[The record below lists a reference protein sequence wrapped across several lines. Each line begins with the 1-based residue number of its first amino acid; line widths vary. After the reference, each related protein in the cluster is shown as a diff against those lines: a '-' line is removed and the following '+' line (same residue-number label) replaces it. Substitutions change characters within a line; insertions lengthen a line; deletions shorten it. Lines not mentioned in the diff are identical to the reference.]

1 MSSRYFYAIL
11 INMENNNQIVIYT
24 DNAKNIHLEV
34 QIQDESIWLTQKQIA
49 GLFSVQRPA
58 ITKHL
63 VNIFKSGELKEK
75 SVSSKM
81 EHTAA
86 DGKVYTTALYSLD
99 AIISV
104 GYRVNS
110 KQATQFRIW
119 ATGILKEHIL
129 KGYTFNEKRLKENQ
143 TIKLKELEK
152 TVSLLQGV
160 IRSKALNDAEAKGLL
175 SVITDYAHS
184 WILLQQYDA
193 GSLQT
198 KKSVTKGIAYIGIEE
213 SANAI
218 LTLREHLRKR
228 KENTDVF
235 AVERHHGA
243 IEGIFNS
250 IRQSFGGKELYP
262 SLEEKAAHLLYFII
276 KQHPLVDGNKR
287 VASLLF
293 IVFLTKNKYL
303 YRKDGERKI
312 NDNALVALTLLIA
325 ESDPKDKDII
335 IKIVKNLIAL

>member
-1 MSSRYFYAIL
+1 
-11 INMENNNQIVIYT
+11 MENNNQIVIYT

-110 KQATQFRIW
+110 RQATQFRIW

-143 TIKLKELEK
+143 T
-152 TVSLLQGV
+152 SW
-160 IRSKALNDAEAKGLL
+160 
-175 SVITDYAHS
+175 DYSHS
-184 WILLQQYDA
+184 WII
-193 GSLQT
+193 S
-198 KKSVTKGIAYIGIEE
+198 
-213 SANAI
+213 
-218 LTLREHLRKR
+218 
-228 KENTDVF
+228 
-235 AVERHHGA
+235 
-243 IEGIFNS
+243 
-250 IRQSFGGKELYP
+250 QSC
-262 SLEEKAAHLLYFII
+262 
-276 KQHPLVDGNKR
+276 
-287 VASLLF
+287 
-293 IVFLTKNKYL
+293 
-303 YRKDGERKI
+303 YRMC
-312 NDNALVALTLLIA
+312 V
-325 ESDPKDKDII
+325 
-335 IKIVKNLIAL
+335 